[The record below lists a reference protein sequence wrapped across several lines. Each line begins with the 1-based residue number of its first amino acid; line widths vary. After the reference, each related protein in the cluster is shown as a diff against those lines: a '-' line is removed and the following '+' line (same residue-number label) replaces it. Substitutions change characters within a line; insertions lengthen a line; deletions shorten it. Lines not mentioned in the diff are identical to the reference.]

1 MFTNEKYMYFTSP
14 TTGKRFYFRV
24 SNTINIRQNTATE
37 VIVYSTKWENQP
49 NLRLVSTN
57 KTAASK
63 VVDQRVPFFATPY
76 TETLREVGFDGF
88 ELTLA

>member
-24 SNTINIRQNTATE
+24 SSTINIRQNTPTE
-37 VIVYSTKWENQP
+37 VIVYSTTAEQGNV
-49 NLRLVSTN
+49 RLVSTN
-57 KTAASK
+57 NTAASK
-63 VVDQRVPFFATPY
+63 LVDQMIPFLSTPY
-76 TETLREVGFDGF
+76 TETLREVVFDGF

>member
-37 VIVYSTKWENQP
+37 VIVYSTTGENQP

-57 KTAASK
+57 NTAASK
-63 VVDQRVPFFATPY
+63 LVDQMIPFLSTPY
-76 TETLREVGFDGF
+76 TETLREVVFDGF

>member
-24 SNTINIRQNTATE
+24 SNTINIKQSTATE
-37 VIVYSTKWENQP
+37 VIVYSTTGENQP
-49 NLRLVSTN
+49 NLSLVSTN
-57 KTAASK
+57 NTAASK
-63 VVDQRVPFFATPY
+63 LADQMIPFLSTPY
-76 TETLREVGFDGF
+76 TETLREVVFDGF

>member
-37 VIVYSTKWENQP
+37 VIVYSTTAEQGNV
-49 NLRLVSTN
+49 RLVSTN
-57 KTAASK
+57 NTAASK
-63 VVDQRVPFFATPY
+63 LVDQIIPFLSTPY
-76 TETLREVGFDGF
+76 TETLREVVFDGF
-88 ELTLA
+88 ELTLG

>member
-37 VIVYSTKWENQP
+37 VIVYSTTAEQGNV
-49 NLRLVSTN
+49 RLVSTN
-57 KTAASK
+57 NTAASK
-63 VVDQRVPFFATPY
+63 LADQMIPFLSTPY
-76 TETLREVGFDGF
+76 TETLREVVFDGF
-88 ELTLA
+88 ELTLG

>member
-37 VIVYSTKWENQP
+37 VIVYSTTAEQGNV
-49 NLRLVSTN
+49 RLVSTN
-57 KTAASK
+57 NTAASK
-63 VVDQRVPFFATPY
+63 LVDQMIPFLSTPY
-76 TETLREVGFDGF
+76 TETLREVVFDGF
-88 ELTLA
+88 ELTLG